1 MAIPKVTYACLIFY
15 FLLMLHLGTAQPP
28 SVDLSVGIIHGTSGV
43 FMDGLTQHTVKM
55 FLGIPFAESPVNY
68 RRLQRPVPLDM
79 LETNPYNATYYRPF
93 CVQATSEP
101 AVNIGEDEDCLYL
114 NVFIPDKVADK
125 PSGHAVMIWVYGGSF
140 SSGSANLYNGT
151 ALAAVGNVI
160 VVTINY
166 RVGFFGFYST
176 GDSSAPGN
184 YGLYDQALAF
194 QWVHENIE
202 AFGGDNGRVTIF
214 GESAGSVSANLHAM
228 YPQNTGRFQ
237 RVLGQSGV
245 VLSPYLNTARDVS
258 KSAMLLGQTM
268 NCSTSSSN
276 DTVECLRQFPWKDI
290 KNTLLQ
296 IPNIFPSLIPVA
308 DGDMVLSDYKN
319 LSDSHAVVEYFK
331 SLDYLAGGNTFDGSE
346 ALSRLVAITKGDVNT
361 MQPTQ
366 EVMDL
371 YINILGKMGIM
382 KVMSDS
388 IRRTI
393 IHEYTDW
400 TNPESFESIRIQCVQ
415 LLTDMLYA
423 APAADIFQLHAG
435 GSMSGNTFAYKFV
448 PVTFSRLPWTPSWLP
463 GADHAEELRF
473 VFGMYLQFI
482 PEWEQTLSLQI
493 MTYWSNFA
501 KSG

>member
-1 MAIPKVTYACLIFY
+1 MAITKVTYACLTFY
-15 FLLMLHLGTAQPP
+15 FLLLIHLGKAQSP
-28 SVDLSVGIIHGTSGV
+28 SVDLSVGKVNGTSGV
-43 FMDGLTQHTVKM
+43 FMDGQTQHTVKK
-55 FLGIPFAESPVNY
+55 FLGIPFAEPPVNY

-93 CVQATSEP
+93 CVQAKP
-101 AVNIGEDEDCLYL
+101 AVDIGEDEDCLYL
-114 NVFIPDKVADK
+114 NVFVPDKVADK

-214 GESAGSVSANLHAM
+214 GESAGSVSVNLHAM

-258 KSAMLLGQTM
+258 ESAFLLGQTM
-268 NCSTSSSN
+268 NCSTSSSCHV
-276 DTVECLRQFPWKDI
+276 VECLRQFPWKDI

-296 IPNIFPSLIPVA
+296 IPNIFRSFIPVA

-331 SLDYLAGGNTFDGSE
+331 SLDYLAGGNMFDGSE
-346 ALSRLVAITKGDVNT
+346 ALSRLTAITGDVNT

-366 EVMDL
+366 ED
-371 YINILGKMGIM
+371 INIYIGILSTLGIM
-382 KVMSDS
+382 EAMSDS

-393 IHEYTDW
+393 LHEYTDW
-400 TNPESFESIRIQCVQ
+400 SNPDSFESTRLQFVQ
-415 LLTDMLYA
+415 LLTDLLYA
-423 APAADIFQLHAG
+423 APAADTFQLHTG
-435 GSMSGNTFAYKFV
+435 GSMSGNTFAYKFT
-448 PVTFSRLPWTPSWLP
+448 PATTSRLPWTPSWLP

-473 VFGMYLQFI
+473 VFGMYFHFM